1 MTQEFDT
8 KLIDQLLEGR
18 TTPED
23 ITGEHGLLK
32 QLTKVLLERALQAEM
47 THHLGHAHGE
57 AVVSDLKAIY
67 KAPTEQAAE
76 AGIEAFAAQWDAKYP
91 STSQSWR
98 RNWSRVIP
106 CFSYSRT
113 Q

>member
-32 QLTKVLLERALQAEM
+32 QLTKVLLERALQTEM
-47 THHLGHAHGE
+47 THHLGHQPHARVTNDGGNARNGSSKKTMQGE
-57 AVVSDLKAIY
+57 FGKLTLEIPLDPNH
-67 KAPTEQAAE
+67 APDGQGRPETEPE
-76 AGIEAFAAQWDAKYP
+76 AL
-91 STSQSWR
+91 
-98 RNWSRVIP
+98 SR
-106 CFSYSRT
+106 S
-113 Q
+113 